1 MSLSLLPPDS
11 MEGLEGELDILQK
24 GPVLRGL

>member
-24 GPVLRGL
+24 GPVRGL